1 MVHTFAHSDGSCLF
15 GMAGMQMFLFC
26 NIVQSLFASFVRIYK
41 IKLSLVR
48 LRLPLKFSLNINL
61 PFAVATVLSYG
72 NMAVAPSLRISL
84 KLLMGRF
91 RESSPTEEVQ
101 NDDLVETVHS

>member
-1 MVHTFAHSDGSCLF
+1 
-15 GMAGMQMFLFC
+15 MFLFC
-26 NIVQSLFASFVRIYK
+26 NIVQSFFASFVRIYK
-41 IKLSLVR
+41 IKLSLIC

-61 PFAVATVLSYG
+61 RFAVATVLSYG
-72 NMAVAPSLRISL
+72 NMAVAPSLRISV